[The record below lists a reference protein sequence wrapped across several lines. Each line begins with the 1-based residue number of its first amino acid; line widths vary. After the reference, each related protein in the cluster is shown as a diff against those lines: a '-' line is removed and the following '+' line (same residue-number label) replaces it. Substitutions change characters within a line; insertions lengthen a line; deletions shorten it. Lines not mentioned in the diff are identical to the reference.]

1 MPIENN
7 NQQILHPRTVLRI
20 GFWNIRTLRE
30 KGKSALIAL
39 EMDRYKLDILG
50 LSEVRWTSSGEVK
63 LATGHLL
70 LYSGHTNEDNIHE
83 HGVGVLLGKKGQKSL
98 MEWEA
103 INERIMTAR
112 FHGRFRNVTIIQC
125 YAPTN
130 NAEEGTKEQFYNKLQ
145 HTIDK
150 QPKGDI
156 KVLMG
161 DLNAK
166 VGNDNTG

>member
-1 MPIENN
+1 
-7 NQQILHPRTVLRI
+7 
-20 GFWNIRTLRE
+20 
-30 KGKSALIAL
+30 
-39 EMDRYKLDILG
+39 
-50 LSEVRWTSSGEVK
+50 
-63 LATGHLL
+63 
-70 LYSGHTNEDNIHE
+70 
-83 HGVGVLLGKKGQKSL
+83 

-166 VGNDNTG
+166 VGNDNTGRETIMRKEGLGKMNENGELFTEFCGLNGLSIGGTLFAHRRYTRQHGDPPT